1 MLESRK
7 ANRWRPQRRGGIIVP
22 WIRKGKTIA
31 ITAVAI
37 CGLAAIL
44 LFAASVTNLF
54 LAGDYYIKID
64 NACISENESSGGVVN
79 LESSEPYRYKLEAVN
94 AAGDKTEIEFGA
106 SRELRQ
112 DAFLKLDLQ
121 PIRGVVG
128 WSEVSED
135 SLPRKVEE
143 ALN

>member
-1 MLESRK
+1 M
-7 ANRWRPQRRGGIIVP
+7 G
-22 WIRKGKTIA
+22 KGKTIA

-79 LESSEPYRYKLEAVN
+79 LESSEPYLYKLEAVN

-135 SLPRKVEE
+135 SLLIIAGRLPQRSTLSCHTVPRR
-143 ALN
+143 AATC

>member
-1 MLESRK
+1 M
-7 ANRWRPQRRGGIIVP
+7 G
-22 WIRKGKTIA
+22 KGKTIA

-79 LESSEPYRYKLEAVN
+79 LESSEPYLYKLEAVN

-143 ALN
+143 ALH

>member
-1 MLESRK
+1 M
-7 ANRWRPQRRGGIIVP
+7 G
-22 WIRKGKTIA
+22 KGKTIA

-44 LFAASVTNLF
+44 LFAASMTNLF

-79 LESSEPYRYKLEAVN
+79 LESSEPYLYKLEAVN

-135 SLPRKVEE
+135 SLLIIAGRLPQRSTLSCHTVPRR
-143 ALN
+143 AATC

>member
-1 MLESRK
+1 M
-7 ANRWRPQRRGGIIVP
+7 G
-22 WIRKGKTIA
+22 KGKTIA

-79 LESSEPYRYKLEAVN
+79 LESSEPYLYKLEAVN

-143 ALN
+143 SLN

>member
-1 MLESRK
+1 M
-7 ANRWRPQRRGGIIVP
+7 G
-22 WIRKGKTIA
+22 KGKTIA

-79 LESSEPYRYKLEAVN
+79 LESSEPYLYKLEAVN

-121 PIRGVVG
+121 PIRGVVR
-128 WSEVSED
+128 WSEISED
-135 SLPRKVEE
+135 SLPPKVAE
-143 ALN
+143 ALD

>member
-1 MLESRK
+1 M
-7 ANRWRPQRRGGIIVP
+7 G
-22 WIRKGKTIA
+22 KGKTIA

-79 LESSEPYRYKLEAVN
+79 LESSEPYLYKLEAVN
-94 AAGDKTEIEFGA
+94 AAGYKTEIEFGA

>member
-1 MLESRK
+1 M
-7 ANRWRPQRRGGIIVP
+7 G
-22 WIRKGKTIA
+22 KGKTIA

-79 LESSEPYRYKLEAVN
+79 LESSEPYLSKLEAVN

>member
-1 MLESRK
+1 M
-7 ANRWRPQRRGGIIVP
+7 G
-22 WIRKGKTIA
+22 KGKTIA

-79 LESSEPYRYKLEAVN
+79 LESSEPYLYKLEAVN

-135 SLPRKVEE
+135 ALPPKAEE
-143 ALN
+143 ILH

>member
-1 MLESRK
+1 M
-7 ANRWRPQRRGGIIVP
+7 G
-22 WIRKGKTIA
+22 KGKTTA

-79 LESSEPYRYKLEAVN
+79 LESSEPYLYKLEAVN

>member
-1 MLESRK
+1 M
-7 ANRWRPQRRGGIIVP
+7 
-22 WIRKGKTIA
+22 
-31 ITAVAI
+31 
-37 CGLAAIL
+37 
-44 LFAASVTNLF
+44 TNLF

-79 LESSEPYRYKLEAVN
+79 LESSEPYLYKLEAVN

-135 SLPRKVEE
+135 SLLIIAGRLPQRSTLSCHTVPRR
-143 ALN
+143 AATC

>member
-1 MLESRK
+1 M
-7 ANRWRPQRRGGIIVP
+7 G
-22 WIRKGKTIA
+22 KGKTIA

-44 LFAASVTNLF
+44 LFAASMTNLF

-79 LESSEPYRYKLEAVN
+79 LESSEPYLYKLEAVN

-135 SLPRKVEE
+135 SLDYCGPI
-143 ALN
+143 ATAFHA